1 MWALYKKELLLFF
14 KTTTGYLFLAFFLFF
29 TGLVFSVSFL
39 FKDST
44 AFADYL
50 QTITMLFA
58 LIAPMLTMKIF
69 ADERRYKTDQLIL
82 TAPIAVHKIVL
93 AKFGAVCSIL
103 LLICLILTTYLIVLV
118 AFGSPDWP
126 RIISA
131 YLGFMLLGMSLLSI
145 GLFVSST
152 TTSQMSA
159 ALITFAI
166 VALMLIISAVHSLLP
181 RHGAWGV
188 ATVLGAGF
196 MIAAWVNKQ
205 NHQFKISL
213 ILLSILWSITII
225 TAFLQPSLFR
235 GLLGHILLAM
245 ALPLRFRNFSSG
257 IIILNDVVFYLS
269 ITAFFLYLTVWR
281 VERYQFK
288 EE

>member
-29 TGLVFSVSFL
+29 TGLVFSISFL

-44 AFADYL
+44 AFANYL
-50 QTITMLFA
+50 QNITILFT
-58 LIAPMLTMKIF
+58 LIAPLLTMKIF
-69 ADERRYKTDQLIL
+69 TDERRYKTDQLIL
-82 TAPIAVHKIVL
+82 TAPIAVYKIVL
-93 AKFGAVCSIL
+93 AKFSSVLTIL
-103 LLICLILTTYLIVLV
+103 LLICLIISTYLIVLA

-131 YLGFMLLGMSLLSI
+131 YLGFILLGMSLLSI
-145 GLFVSST
+145 GLFVSSS

-159 ALITFAI
+159 ALATFAI
-166 VALMLIISAVHSLLP
+166 VAFMLIISAVHSLLP
-181 RHGAWGV
+181 RHIAWGV
-188 ATVLGAGF
+188 GVTLMAEL
-196 MIAAWVNKQ
+196 MIASWVNKQ
-205 NHQFKISL
+205 NHQHKISL
-213 ILLSILWSITII
+213 ILLITLWTITII
-225 TAFLQPSLFR
+225 LAIIQPQLFR
-235 GLLGHILLAM
+235 GLLGRLMLAM
-245 ALPLRFRNFSSG
+245 ALPMRFRNFSSG

-281 VERYQFK
+281 IERYQFK